1 MYSTKYSILLIC
13 IIISFGKYFFFLFNK
28 ENPKIYSL
36 VLLWCT
42 NADSSEQQDHLID
55 TSDEEY
61 DDMVDVYRRAS
72 LRPVV
77 VNQRASLRPVGKR
90 ASLRP
95 FGKRASLRPFGKRAS
110 LRPPFYFVN

>member
-1 MYSTKYSILLIC
+1 MYSTKYSLLFICVIL
-13 IIISFGKYFFFLFNK
+13 
-28 ENPKIYSL
+28 SL

-42 NADSSEQQDHLID
+42 NAESSEQQERISEFSPEED
-55 TSDEEY
+55 TDES
-61 DDMVDVYRRAS
+61 VDVYRRAS

-77 VNQRASLRPVGKR
+77 VYQRASLRPFTGKR

-110 LRPPFYFVN
+110 LRPPSYFGK